1 MRMATRLRV
10 EVVCALAGRQ
20 DRVRL
25 ELAEGA
31 TAADALRAS
40 GFAGEGRA
48 LGIGGAA
55 VSPSRRLRDGDR
67 VELLRPLAQD
77 PREARRQRARR
88 ARRR

>member
-1 MRMATRLRV
+1 MRGSLRV
-10 EVVCALAGRQ
+10 EVVLALAGRQ

-31 TAADALRAS
+31 TVSDALAAS
-40 GFAGEGRA
+40 GLAGQGA
-48 LGIGGAA
+48 AVGIGGKVVPA
-55 VSPSRRLRDGDR
+55 SRRLRDGER

-88 ARRR
+88 RRTRV